1 MLGLGIFSST
11 KWSNTAGMVQIKNR
25 PITVFSD
32 SAHAYVADNLPLGKV
47 AKVHDAA
54 GTVPMETLYPTNQSL
69 WPSAVSEL
77 GRSVLAFDGGQ
88 ALDASL
94 PQPAVKTIVA
104 VAKMDVTT
112 AGNTIFSGRTGPPC
126 QLYIGGS
133 GVFGFSG
140 GAILAH
146 TKAADLAWHV
156 FVIVHNGANS
166 VFSIDGVEV
175 LGNAG
180 ANVPTELRFG
190 GTSSAFS
197 KCKIAQV
204 QTIPRACNASERAA
218 IVNRLKSDYGI
229 S

>member
-11 KWSNTAGMVQIKNR
+11 KWSNTDGMVQIKNR

-32 SAHAYVADNLPLGKV
+32 SSHAYIADNLPLGKV
-47 AKVHDAA
+47 GKIHDVA
-54 GTVPMETLYPTNQSL
+54 GTVPMDTLYPTNQTL
-69 WPSAVSEL
+69 WPNAVSGL
-77 GRSVLAFDGGQ
+77 SRSVLSFDGGQ
-88 ALDASL
+88 ILDATL
-94 PQPAVKTIVA
+94 TQPAVKTIVA

-112 AGNTIFSGRTGPPC
+112 AGNTIFSGRSGPAC

-146 TKAADLAWHV
+146 TKVADLAWHV
-156 FVIVHNGANS
+156 FVIVHDGANS
-166 VFSIDGVEV
+166 VFNIDGVEV
-175 LGNAG
+175 FGNAG

-204 QTIPRACNASERAA
+204 QTIPRACNAAERAA

-229 S
+229 A